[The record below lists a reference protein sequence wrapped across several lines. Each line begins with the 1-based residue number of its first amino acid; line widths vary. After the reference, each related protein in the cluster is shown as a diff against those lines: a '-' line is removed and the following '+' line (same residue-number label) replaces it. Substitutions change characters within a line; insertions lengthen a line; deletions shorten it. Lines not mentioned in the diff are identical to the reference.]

1 MVDPLTLHIGL
12 GMRRKRCLEITLPDP
27 REEPGSAI
35 ARAVGSLGLAMKC
48 VVVEGVSDV
57 GGK

>member
-1 MVDPLTLHIGL
+1 MVDLLTLRIGL
-12 GMRRKRCLEITLPDP
+12 GMMRRRGLEIPLPDP

-35 ARAVGSLGLAMKC
+35 ARAVGSLGQAKKC
-48 VVVEGVSDV
+48 VVLVGVSDV

>member
-12 GMRRKRCLEITLPDP
+12 RMRRRGLEIPLPDP
-27 REEPGSAI
+27 REEQGSAI
-35 ARAVGSLGLAMKC
+35 ARAVGSLGQAMKC
-48 VVVEGVSDV
+48 VVLEGVSDV

>member
-12 GMRRKRCLEITLPDP
+12 GMRRRRGLEIPLPDP
-27 REEPGSAI
+27 REEQGSAI
-35 ARAVGSLGLAMKC
+35 ARAVGSLGQAMKC
-48 VVVEGVSDV
+48 VVLEGVSDV